1 MKAIEIKSELD
12 KTQSR
17 IEELETERERQTIAV
32 EAAQKA
38 FIDGKADAAKLND
51 AQGKLSLYER
61 TIESLRATYQ
71 KLKFR
76 FESESADQNRRDLIK
91 QMVSAANDVGPLYD
105 DYLEARNEFHNII
118 TEYAET
124 LISKAEAYQLKQAE
138 YQKIMSQT
146 NPPIT
151 EAETQLTPNTK
162 RLASATYFNHP
173 PLEYD
178 RVIVLAE
185 QLLKAKISTAAQKK
199 RQAEYNAQTREREAR
214 QTAAQS
220 I

>member
-17 IEELETERERQTIAV
+17 IEELETERERQTVAV

-38 FIDGKADAAKLND
+38 FITGKADVEQLNE

-71 KLKFR
+71 KLKSR

-105 DYLEARNEFHNII
+105 DYLETRNEFHNLI

-124 LISKAEAYQLKQAE
+124 LINKAEAYQLKQAE
-138 YQKIMSQT
+138 YQKIMSRT
-146 NPPIT
+146 EPPIT
-151 EAETQLTPNTK
+151 DSETQLTAEHQKTCIGD
-162 RLASATYFNHP
+162 LFQSSAARIRQS
-173 PLEYD
+173 D
-178 RVIVLAE
+178 R
-185 QLLKAKISTAAQKK
+185 
-199 RQAEYNAQTREREAR
+199 AR
-214 QTAAQS
+214 
-220 I
+220 